1 MNLESIKIFCDV
13 AETKS
18 FTKAAQNYFI
28 SQPAVTKQMKQLE
41 NYYNVTLFDR
51 NERKLKL
58 TNAGEKFYPF
68 AKELIRINDIA
79 FQEIQDELNK
89 QNHRLVIGASFT
101 IGEYLLPQ
109 VISEFKKKNTNI
121 QIELSIGNTPS
132 ILEKLNLNE
141 VDVALVEG
149 VFQIE
154 KYDVHKFAEDNL
166 IAICS
171 SQNKLLKKD
180 SVELSDLLK
189 EQFIVREKVS
199 GMRKIIKNELE
210 RHNMTYD
217 KSFMELGS
225 IQTIKSAVEANL
237 GISFLP
243 KTAVERELELG
254 VLRNINVTGLNLS
267 RDFWIVQ
274 KDTEFRK
281 EIVRK
286 FNNYIKG
293 KIFN

>member
-1 MNLESIKIFCDV
+1 
-13 AETKS
+13 
-18 FTKAAQNYFI
+18 
-28 SQPAVTKQMKQLE
+28 
-41 NYYNVTLFDR
+41 
-51 NERKLKL
+51 
-58 TNAGEKFYPF
+58 
-68 AKELIRINDIA
+68 RINDIA

-154 KYDVHKFAEDNL
+154 KYDVHKFAEDNM

-180 SVELSDLLK
+180 SVELSDLLNEK
-189 EQFIVREKVS
+189 YIVRDKVS
-199 GMRKIIKNELE
+199 GM
-210 RHNMTYD
+210 
-217 KSFMELGS
+217 
-225 IQTIKSAVEANL
+225 
-237 GISFLP
+237 
-243 KTAVERELELG
+243 
-254 VLRNINVTGLNLS
+254 
-267 RDFWIVQ
+267 
-274 KDTEFRK
+274 
-281 EIVRK
+281 
-286 FNNYIKG
+286 
-293 KIFN
+293 